1 MNQQSKY
8 ERQQGL
14 YRSEYEHDAC
24 GVGMVAN
31 LSGEASH
38 DIVVNGMT
46 VLKRLMHRG
55 ATGND
60 PETGDGAG
68 LLMKIPYGFFRKV
81 LAGMTSDNRLQTSTL
96 EVGSLKSEV
105 KNNSDTDLGIAMIF
119 GGEGEEGK
127 IEAAV
132 RGEGCEVL
140 AWRDVPTNPAAIGKD
155 ARAVMPRIRQMFIK
169 TSDVG
174 PQTSEVGSPK
184 SEVLSFERRLYVI
197 RRQIEKTTSKT
208 YVCSCSSRTIVYKG
222 LLLAT
227 QIEKFYSDLSDSDFV
242 SPFAIVHQRYST
254 NTFPSWELAHP
265 FRAIAHNGEINAL
278 KGNLNA
284 LAARE
289 PSLKFP
295 GSSAETTSVRQQ
307 ALLGRPAP
315 ALEAAG
321 VGQQAMRGRPA
332 PALEAVG
339 VRQQALPGRPASAVE
354 AANAG
359 QQTVEAAGVGQGG
372 SEPYQIDIKKILPL
386 IDKGQSDSASLDN
399 MFELLVAAGRDA
411 PHAMMMLIPQAWG
424 AKYHMGHDVRAF
436 YEYHS
441 ALMEPWDG
449 PAAVAFTDGI
459 SLGAALDRNGLRPAR
474 WTLTKDGLFVLASET
489 GVLDIA
495 PENVARHGRLKPGS
509 ILWLDLVNHRLME
522 DAEVKTFYARRR
534 PYRRWVKG
542 NHIPVTGLFSEI
554 VPSSTDGRTVSGQRE
569 RFGWTLED
577 VELILRP
584 MAETGHE
591 PVGAMGNDTALA
603 CLRGNGKQ
611 GIRTGRLGLFDYFHQ
626 LFAQVTNPPI
636 DPIREELV
644 MSIMTYIGNQG
655 NILAETPEHARLVKM
670 TRPVL
675 TDDEMTRIRNIPD
688 FPAKTFSMCV
698 GEQGTGNGEQGTGN
712 GERGTYPPSEASR
725 RRRCPS
731 RGGNGERGWLK
742 TALDKLAA
750 DALHAVKG
758 GAKIIILSDRGA
770 VRHETIDEAA
780 GLASNA
786 SRQSRIPSL
795 LAVAAVNKALAEAG
809 VRPSVGIIVESG
821 EVIEVHHFAV
831 LLGFGATAINP
842 WLALATVSE
851 IGKADA
857 VKAASNYVTAVCKG
871 IMKIMSKMGISTLRS
886 YRSARIF
893 EAVGLG
899 PKLMGEYFGGVTSPV
914 GGMELEDI
922 EKYMEMLPMWK
933 CCQWPIP
940 MNNWKLAT
948 LELATISQWQ
958 HSTLPPG
965 GEYRAR
971 KGGEEHLWN
980 PQRLIDFR
988 EAVRHND
995 YARFKRYTDDIDQ
1008 HSHVTLRSQL
1018 DFIHVEHA
1026 EHEKPS
1032 SCAIC
1037 STCSTRTLFPFPK
1050 RTSTVQI
1057 ESVDSIV
1064 KHFVGGA
1071 MSLGSLS
1078 PEAHETIAL
1087 ALNGL
1092 GTMSN
1097 SGEGGECPERFGTE
1111 KNSAIKQVASGRFGV
1126 TIEYLRSAKDLQIKL
1141 AQGAKPGE
1149 GGQLPAHKVNDLV
1162 ARLRHAKPGTTL
1174 ISPPP
1179 HHDIY
1184 SIEDLAQLI
1193 YDLKCAN
1200 PEARVSV
1207 KLVSEAGVGTIT
1219 AGVAKAHADVVV
1231 ISGFDG
1237 GTGAAPLTSMK
1248 HAGLP
1253 WEVGLAEAHQTL
1265 VKNNLRHRVKL
1276 QVDGQLRTGRDI
1288 VIAAMLGA
1296 DEFAFGTSML
1306 VSLGCVQ
1313 CRNCNLNCCPVGI
1326 ATQKDELRAKFAGK
1340 PEHLQAYFRFLAEE
1354 VRETLASL
1362 GLHSL
1367 AEARGRTD
1375 LLKAKEGSRFD
1386 FGELLTRTS
1395 DLGLK
1400 TSVTEGESPK
1410 SEVSWLKNYDSR
1422 ELIPAVERGE
1432 TSLERT
1438 IANCDRSVG
1447 AALSGWYVA
1456 KRGTGNGER
1465 RVEVQFTGVAG
1476 QSFGAFLAKGVAF
1489 NLCGEANDYVG
1500 KSLSG
1505 GVITIRPPEIP
1516 DNPEIPEFP
1525 EDPGFH
1531 PEANVI
1537 AGNVI
1542 AYGATSGAIYING
1555 QAGERFGIRN
1565 SGATL
1570 VVEGVGDH
1578 GCEYMTGGVAV
1589 ILGPV
1594 GVNFAAG
1601 MTGGVAYV
1609 YDESATLD
1617 LNCNLDSVDLFPVE
1631 AGGEDEAALL
1641 FLLREHVSRTGS
1653 PKACRLVADWAN
1665 ARPMFTKVLPVRE

>member
-1 MNQQSKY
+1 MNQQSKHG
-8 ERQQGL
+8 RQQGL

-38 DIVVNGMT
+38 EIVVNGLT
-46 VLKRLMHRG
+46 ILKRLMHRG

-68 LLMKIPYGFFRKV
+68 LLLKIPHEFFRKV
-81 LAGMTSDNRLQTSTL
+81 VACAGMRQQN
-96 EVGSLKSEV
+96 VNGPFGV
-105 KNNSDTDLGIAMIF
+105 AMVF
-119 GGEGEEGK
+119 GGDGEEEK
-127 IEAAV
+127 IEEAV
-132 RGEGCEVL
+132 RSEGCEVL
-140 AWRDVPTNPAAIGKD
+140 AWRDVPTDPSAIGRD
-155 ARAVMPRIRQMFIK
+155 ARAVMPRIRQVFIADLRA
-169 TSDVG
+169 SVS
-174 PQTSEVGSPK
+174 QNSPC
-184 SEVLSFERRLYVI
+184 LSTAGDFERRLYVI
-197 RRQIEKTTSKT
+197 RRLIEKATTKT
-208 YVCSCSSRTIVYKG
+208 YICSCSSRTIVYKG

-227 QIEKFYSDLSDSDFV
+227 QIERFYPDLSDPDFI

-254 NTFPSWELAHP
+254 NTFPTWELAHP

-289 PSLKFP
+289 ASLASPLFGDDLKK
-295 GSSAETTSVRQQ
+295 
-307 ALLGRPAP
+307 LLPVVHG
-315 ALEAAG
+315 
-321 VGQQAMRGRPA
+321 
-332 PALEAVG
+332 
-339 VRQQALPGRPASAVE
+339 
-354 AANAG
+354 
-359 QQTVEAAGVGQGG
+359 
-372 SEPYQIDIKKILPL
+372 
-386 IDKGQSDSASLDN
+386 GQSDSASLDN

-411 PHAMMMLIPQAWG
+411 PHAMMMLVPQAWG

-449 PAAVAFTDGI
+449 PAAIAFTDGT

-474 WTLTKDGLFVLASET
+474 WTLTKGGLFVLASET
-489 GVLDIA
+489 GVLDLPPA
-495 PENVARHGRLKPGS
+495 DVSRHGRLKPGS

-522 DAEVKTFYARRR
+522 DAELKTFYARRC
-534 PYRRWVKG
+534 PYRRWVKE

-554 VPSSTDGRTVSGQRE
+554 VPSKVPGNLQGEQA
-569 RFGWTLED
+569 RFGYTLED
-577 VELILRP
+577 IELILRP

-591 PVGAMGNDTALA
+591 PVGAMGNDAALA
-603 CLRGNGKQ
+603 CLSKRPH
-611 GIRTGRLGLFDYFHQ
+611 LLFDYFHQ

-675 TDDEMTRIRNIPD
+675 TDDELRRIQNIPD
-688 FPAKTFSMCV
+688 FPAKTLPIFFD
-698 GEQGTGNGEQGTGN
+698 GN
-712 GERGTYPPSEASR
+712 
-725 RRRCPS
+725 
-731 RGGNGERGWLK
+731 LK
-742 TALDKLAA
+742 SALDALAA
-750 DALHAVKG
+750 AAIAAVKD
-758 GAKIIILSDRGA
+758 GAKIIILSDKKDGA
-770 VRHETIDEAA
+770 TASA
-780 GLASNA
+780 KGTKAYPCGLCLPCGPK
-786 SRQSRIPSL
+786 RIPSL
-795 LAVAAVNKALAEAG
+795 LAVAAVNKVLTETG

-821 EVIEVHHFAV
+821 EVREVHHFAV

-842 WLALATVSE
+842 WLALETVSD
-851 IGKADA
+851 IGRTDSHQ
-857 VKAASNYVTAVCKG
+857 AATNYVSAVCKG
-871 IMKIMSKMGISTLRS
+871 LMKIMSKMGISTLRS

-899 PKLMGEYFGGVTSPV
+899 PNLMREYFSGVTSPV
-914 GGMELEDI
+914 GGLELEGI
-922 EKYMEMLPMWK
+922 GELILSESAGSTG
-933 CCQWPIP
+933 
-940 MNNWKLAT
+940 LAHPSNP
-948 LELATISQWQ
+948 ENPVDPVNA
-958 HSTLPPG
+958 TLPPG
-965 GEYRAR
+965 SEYRLR
-971 KGGEEHLWN
+971 KGSEEHLWS
-980 PQRLIDFR
+980 PQRLVDFR
-988 EAVRHND
+988 ESVRHND
-995 YARFKRYTDDIDQ
+995 YARFKKYTDSIDTE
-1008 HSHVTLRSQL
+1008 SGVTLRSQL
-1018 DFIHVEHA
+1018 EFSN
-1026 EHEKPS
+1026 PS
-1032 SCAIC
+1032 NLSGP
-1037 STCSTRTLFPFPK
+1037 SNPD
-1050 RTSTVQI
+1050 I

-1064 KHFVGGA
+1064 RNFVGGA

-1097 SGEGGECPERFGTE
+1097 SGEGGENPERFGTE

-1126 TIEYLRSAKDLQIKL
+1126 TIEYIRAAKDLQIKL

-1149 GGQLPAHKVNDLV
+1149 GGQLPAHKVNEFV

-1200 PEARVSV
+1200 PDARVSV
-1207 KLVSEAGVGTIT
+1207 KLVSEAGVGTIA

-1253 WEVGLAEAHQTL
+1253 WEPGLAEAHQTL
-1265 VKNNLRHRVKL
+1265 IKNNLRSHVKL

-1326 ATQKDELRAKFAGK
+1326 ATQKEELRQKFAGK
-1340 PEHLQAYFRFLAEE
+1340 PEHLQTYFRFLAEE
-1354 VRETLASL
+1354 VREILASL

-1375 LLKAKEGSRFD
+1375 LLVAKAGARFD
-1386 FGELLTRTS
+1386 FS
-1395 DLGLK
+1395 DLLATKDTKDVGDGKLCGLRDK
-1400 TSVTEGESPK
+1400 KE
-1410 SEVSWLKNYDSR
+1410 NYDTR
-1422 ELIPAVERGE
+1422 ELIPAVMTGE
-1432 TSLERT
+1432 TTLSRT
-1438 IANCDRSVG
+1438 ISNSDRSVG
-1447 AALSGWYVA
+1447 AALSGWLVSTNPQLSTLNPQPQTTNYRSATV
-1456 KRGTGNGER
+1456 N
-1465 RVEVQFTGVAG
+1465 FTGVAG
-1476 QSFGAFLAKGVAF
+1476 QSFGAFLARGVTF
-1489 NLCGEANDYVG
+1489 NLAGEANDYVG

-1505 GVITIRPPEIP
+1505 GIITIRPP
-1516 DNPEIPEFP
+1516 DGFTVAPEENI
-1525 EDPGFH
+1525 
-1531 PEANVI
+1531 V

-1542 AYGATSGAIYING
+1542 AYGATSGSIFING

-1570 VVEGVGDH
+1570 VAEGIGDH
-1578 GCEYMTGGVAV
+1578 GCEYMTGGKVV
-1589 ILGPV
+1589 VLGPT
-1594 GVNFAAG
+1594 GVNFGAG

-1609 YDESATLD
+1609 LDETGDFD
-1617 LNCNLDSVDLFPVE
+1617 LKCNLDSIDL
-1631 AGGEDEAALL
+1631 ASIAADSDDERELL
-1641 FLLREHVSRTGS
+1641 LLIREHASRTSS
-1653 PKACRLVADWAN
+1653 PLASRLIDNWLGTRPKFVKVA
-1665 ARPMFTKVLPVRE
+1665 PTGK

>member
-1 MNQQSKY
+1 MKSKY
-8 ERQQGL
+8 ENDSQGL
-14 YRSEYEHDAC
+14 YKPEFEHDNC

-38 DIVVNGMT
+38 EIVVNGVT
-46 VLKRLMHRG
+46 ILKRLLHRG

-68 LLMKIPYGFFRKV
+68 LLLKIPHEFFRKA
-81 LAGMTSDNRLQTSTL
+81 LATKDI
-96 EVGSLKSEV
+96 EKDVPF
-105 KNNSDTDLGIAMIF
+105 GIAMIF
-119 GGEGEEGK
+119 GGEGEEAK
-127 IEAAV
+127 IEEAV
-132 RGEGCEVL
+132 RSEGCDVL
-140 AWRDVPTNPAAIGKD
+140 AWRDVPTNPDAIGKD
-155 ARAVMPRIRQMFIK
+155 ARKVMPRIRQVFMALRQS
-169 TSDVG
+169 TGDDRQPLSDA
-174 PQTSEVGSPK
+174 ECRM
-184 SEVLSFERRLYVI
+184 SFERRLYIV
-197 RRQIEKTTSKT
+197 RRQIEKVTSDT
-208 YVCSCSSRTIVYKG
+208 YVCSCSSKTIVYKG

-227 QIEKFYSDLSDSDFV
+227 QIERFYPDLSNPDFI

-289 PSLKFP
+289 ASL
-295 GSSAETTSVRQQ
+295 
-307 ALLGRPAP
+307 
-315 ALEAAG
+315 
-321 VGQQAMRGRPA
+321 
-332 PALEAVG
+332 
-339 VRQQALPGRPASAVE
+339 ASPLFGDE
-354 AANAG
+354 
-359 QQTVEAAGVGQGG
+359 
-372 SEPYQIDIKKILPL
+372 IKKLLP
-386 IDKGQSDSASLDN
+386 IVHAGQSDSASLDN

-449 PAAVAFTDGI
+449 PAAVAFTDGM
-459 SLGAALDRNGLRPAR
+459 SLGATLDRNGLRPAR

-495 PENVARHGRLKPGS
+495 PESVARHGRLKPGS
-509 ILWLDLVNHRLME
+509 IIWLDLVNHRLME
-522 DAEVKTFYARRR
+522 DAEVKTHYARRQ
-534 PYRRWVKG
+534 PYRRWVKE
-542 NHIPVTGLFSEI
+542 NHIPVTGLFNEI
-554 VPSSTDGRTVSGQRE
+554 VPSSTDGRNVSGQRE
-569 RFGWTLED
+569 HFGWSLED

-591 PVGAMGNDTALA
+591 PVGAMGNDAALA
-603 CLRGNGKQ
+603 CMRGK
-611 GIRTGRLGLFDYFHQ
+611 GRFCLFNYFHQ

-644 MSIMTYIGNQG
+644 MSIMTYIGNQA
-655 NILAETPEHARLVKM
+655 NILSETPEHARLVKM

-675 TDDEMTRIRNIPD
+675 TDDELRRIRNIPE
-688 FPAKTFSMCV
+688 FPAKTLLMCV
-698 GEQGTGNGEQGTGN
+698 GE
-712 GERGTYPPSEASR
+712 RGT
-725 RRRCPS
+725 
-731 RGGNGERGWLK
+731 GNGERGWLK
-742 TALDKLAA
+742 TALDNLVAA
-750 DALHAVKG
+750 ALEAVKE
-758 GAKIIILSDRGA
+758 GAKILILSDRYICVANTEITERSTEIRSFDQGGEEAQHKNNLRDFVTRKSPCLNA
-770 VRHETIDEAA
+770 V
-780 GLASNA
+780 G
-786 SRQSRIPSL
+786 RIPSL
-795 LAVAAVNKALAEAG
+795 LAVAAVNKALTEAG
-809 VRPSVGIIVESG
+809 VRSSVGIIVESG
-821 EVIEVHHFAV
+821 EVREVHHFAV

-842 WLALATVSE
+842 WLALETVSE
-851 IGKADA
+851 ISKDGLPKSGVETTAPHTERSESA
-857 VKAASNYVTAVCKG
+857 PYLATTNYVTAVCKG

-899 PKLMGEYFGGVTSPV
+899 PKLMEEYFGGVTSPV
-914 GGMELEDI
+914 GGLELEDI
-922 EKYMEMLPMWK
+922 EVLLEGVRGNLGSPG
-933 CCQWPIP
+933 CC
-940 MNNWKLAT
+940 
-948 LELATISQWQ
+948 
-958 HSTLPPG
+958 PPG

-971 KGGEEHLWN
+971 KSGEEHLWT
-980 PQRLIDFR
+980 PQRLVDFR
-988 EAVRHND
+988 ESVRHGD
-995 YARFKRYTDDIDQ
+995 YARFKKYTDDIDQ

-1018 DFIHVEHA
+1018 EFANVANVKILPMANPNGQLETGNIGTDNNSTMATFVE
-1026 EHEKPS
+1026 P
-1032 SCAIC
+1032 
-1037 STCSTRTLFPFPK
+1037 
-1050 RTSTVQI
+1050 
-1057 ESVDSIV
+1057 VDSIV

-1097 SGEGGECPERFGTE
+1097 SGEGGENPERYGTQ

-1200 PEARVSV
+1200 PAARVSV
-1207 KLVSEAGVGTIT
+1207 KLVSEAGVGTIA

-1237 GTGAAPLTSMK
+1237 GTGAAPLTSIK

-1253 WEVGLAEAHQTL
+1253 WETGLAEAHQTL
-1265 VKNNLRHRVKL
+1265 LKNNLRHRVKL

-1326 ATQKDELRAKFAGK
+1326 ATQKQELRAKFAGK
-1340 PEHLQAYFRFLAEE
+1340 PEHLQSYFRFLAEE
-1354 VRETLASL
+1354 VREILASL

-1375 LLKAKEGSRFD
+1375 LLQAKEDSRFD
-1386 FGELLTRTS
+1386 FAELLQR
-1395 DLGLK
+1395 L
-1400 TSVTEGESPK
+1400 SVVDRRMSCDNQQPTADNGPVKENPFD
-1410 SEVSWLKNYDSR
+1410 NYDTR
-1422 ELIPAVERGE
+1422 ELILAVERGE
-1432 TSLERT
+1432 TTLTRT
-1438 IANCDRSVG
+1438 IANRDRSVG
-1447 AALSGWYVA
+1447 AALSGWL
-1456 KRGTGNGER
+1456 
-1465 RVEVQFTGVAG
+1465 VQPPTHPTTQPPNHLTINFTGVAG
-1476 QSFGAFLAKGVAF
+1476 QSFGAFLARGITF
-1489 NLCGEANDYVG
+1489 NLRGEANDYIG

-1505 GVITIRPPEIP
+1505 GVITIAPPSPVLGLIK
-1516 DNPEIPEFP
+1516 PEE
-1525 EDPGFH
+1525 
-1531 PEANVI
+1531 NVI

-1542 AYGATSGAIYING
+1542 AYGGTSGAIYING

-1565 SGATL
+1565 SGVTL
-1570 VVEGVGDH
+1570 VAEGIGDH
-1578 GCEYMTGGVAV
+1578 GCEYMTGGKALV
-1589 ILGPV
+1589 LGPT
-1594 GVNFAAG
+1594 GVNFGAG

-1609 YDESATLD
+1609 LDESGDFD
-1617 LNCNLDSVDLFPVE
+1617 LKCNLDSIDL
-1631 AGGEDEAALL
+1631 AGVAADSEEERELL
-1641 FLLREHVSRTGS
+1641 ALLREHATLTAS
-1653 PKACRLVADWAN
+1653 PLAARILANWPAYRPKFVRAVPVASA
-1665 ARPMFTKVLPVRE
+1665 

>member
-1 MNQQSKY
+1 
-8 ERQQGL
+8 
-14 YRSEYEHDAC
+14 
-24 GVGMVAN
+24 MVAN

-38 DIVVNGMT
+38 EIVVSGMT
-46 VLKRLMHRG
+46 ILKRLMHRG

-68 LLMKIPYGFFRKV
+68 LLMKIPHTFFKKI
-81 LAGMTSDNRLQTSTL
+81 LTTGKEAPF
-96 EVGSLKSEV
+96 
-105 KNNSDTDLGIAMIF
+105 GIAMIF
-119 GGEGEEGK
+119 GGEGEEAK

-132 RGEGCEVL
+132 RGEGGKVL
-140 AWRDVPTNPAAIGKD
+140 AWRDVPTDPSAIGKD
-155 ARAVMPRIRQMFIK
+155 ARKVMPRIRQLFIGV
-169 TSDVG
+169 SDFG
-174 PQTSEVGSPK
+174 LGASATEVDP
-184 SEVLSFERRLYVI
+184 LERKFYVI
-197 RRQIEKTTSKT
+197 RRQIEKSTTNT
-208 YVCSCSSRTIVYKG
+208 YICSCSSRTIVYKG

-227 QIEKFYSDLSDSDFV
+227 QIEKFYPDLSDPDFV

-289 PSLKFP
+289 PSLEFP
-295 GSSAETTSVRQQ
+295 
-307 ALLGRPAP
+307 
-315 ALEAAG
+315 
-321 VGQQAMRGRPA
+321 
-332 PALEAVG
+332 
-339 VRQQALPGRPASAVE
+339 
-354 AANAG
+354 
-359 QQTVEAAGVGQGG
+359 
-372 SEPYQIDIKKILPL
+372 DIGKILPL
-386 IDKGQSDSASLDN
+386 IDKPQSDSASLDN

-411 PHAMMMLIPQAWG
+411 PHAMMMLVPQAWG

-449 PAAVAFTDGI
+449 PAAIAFTDGT

-474 WTLTKDGLFVLASET
+474 WTLTKGGLFVLASET
-489 GVLDIA
+489 GVLDIPA
-495 PENVARHGRLKPGS
+495 GNVARRGRLSPGS

-522 DAEVKTFYARRR
+522 DAELKTFYARRR
-534 PYRRWVKG
+534 PYRRWVKE
-542 NHIPVTGLFSEI
+542 NHIPVTGLFTEI
-554 VPSSTDGRTVSGQRE
+554 VPSSMDGQIVSGQRE

-577 VELILRP
+577 LELILRP

-591 PVGAMGNDTALA
+591 PVGAMGNDAALA
-603 CLRGNGKQ
+603 CLSKRP
-611 GIRTGRLGLFDYFHQ
+611 RLLFDYFHQ

-655 NILAETPEHARLVKM
+655 NILTETPEHARLVKM

-675 TDDEMTRIRNIPD
+675 TDDELERMRNIPD
-688 FPAKTFSMCV
+688 FPATTLSLFF
-698 GEQGTGNGEQGTGN
+698 
-712 GERGTYPPSEASR
+712 ERNLKAS
-725 RRRCPS
+725 
-731 RGGNGERGWLK
+731 
-742 TALDKLAA
+742 LDKLAA
-750 DALHAVKG
+750 DALQAVKG
-758 GAKIIILSDRGA
+758 GAKILILSDR
-770 VRHETIDEAA
+770 VA
-780 GLASNA
+780 G
-786 SRQSRIPSL
+786 SRQNRIPSL
-795 LAVAAVNKALAEAG
+795 LAVAAVNKVLAEAG

-821 EVIEVHHFAV
+821 EVREVHHFAV

-842 WLALATVSE
+842 WLALASLSCFSKPAGSLTPHQV
-851 IGKADA
+851 
-857 VKAASNYVTAVCKG
+857 ASNYVSAVCKG

-899 PKLMGEYFGGVTSPV
+899 PKLMEEYFEGVTSPV
-914 GGMELEDI
+914 GGLELEDI
-922 EKYMEMLPMWK
+922 EKVLTGVDNPVN
-933 CCQWPIP
+933 PVP
-940 MNNWKLAT
+940 NT
-948 LELATISQWQ
+948 LS
-958 HSTLPPG
+958 PG
-965 GEYRAR
+965 GEYRLR
-971 KGGEEHLWN
+971 KDGEEHLWM
-980 PQRLIDFR
+980 PQRVMDFR
-988 EAVRHND
+988 EAVRRND
-995 YARFKRYTDDIDQ
+995 YARFKKYTDDIDRN
-1008 HSHVTLRSQL
+1008 SRVTLRSQL
-1018 DFIHVEHA
+1018 EFRDMRHETRDERISSLTSNVSRQEKSDVE
-1026 EHEKPS
+1026 P
-1032 SCAIC
+1032 
-1037 STCSTRTLFPFPK
+1037 
-1050 RTSTVQI
+1050 
-1057 ESVDSIV
+1057 VDDIV

-1097 SGEGGECPERFGTE
+1097 SGEGGENPERFGTE
-1111 KNSAIKQVASGRFGV
+1111 KNSAIKQIASGRFGV
-1126 TIEYLRSAKDLQIKL
+1126 TIEYIRSAKDLQIKL

-1149 GGQLPAHKVNDLV
+1149 GGQLPAHKVNEFV

-1207 KLVSEAGVGTIT
+1207 KLVSEAGVGTIA

-1288 VIAAMLGA
+1288 VIAAILGA

-1326 ATQKDELRAKFAGK
+1326 ATQKEELRRKFAGK

-1354 VRETLASL
+1354 VREILASL
-1362 GLHSL
+1362 GLKSL
-1367 AEARGRTD
+1367 SEVRGRTD
-1375 LLKAKEGSRFD
+1375 LLVAKEGSRFD
-1386 FGELLTRTS
+1386 FGDMLCPADESNREQSRAIDCNRQLTT
-1395 DLGLK
+1395 D
-1400 TSVTEGESPK
+1400 
-1410 SEVSWLKNYDSR
+1410 NYDTR
-1422 ELIPAVERGE
+1422 ELIPAVANGE
-1432 TSLERT
+1432 TSLSRT
-1438 IANCDRSVG
+1438 ISNSDRSVG
-1447 AALSGWYVA
+1447 AALSGYLVPN
-1456 KRGTGNGER
+1456 RSPDER
-1465 RVEVQFTGVAG
+1465 AVQVQFTGVAG
-1476 QSFGAFLAKGVAF
+1476 QSFGAFLARGITF
-1489 NLCGEANDYVG
+1489 DLRGEANDYVG

-1505 GVITIRPPEIP
+1505 GVLTIAPQS
-1516 DNPEIPEFP
+1516 
-1525 EDPGFH
+1525 GFNGA
-1531 PEANVI
+1531 PEANAIV
-1537 AGNVI
+1537 GNVI
-1542 AYGATSGAIYING
+1542 AYGATSGAIFING
-1555 QAGERFGIRN
+1555 LAGERFGIRN

-1578 GCEYMTGGVAV
+1578 GCEYMTGGTAV
-1589 ILGPV
+1589 ILGAV

-1609 YDESATLD
+1609 YDETATLD

-1631 AGGEDEAALL
+1631 EGSEDEKTLLALL
-1641 FLLREHVSRTGS
+1641 EEHISRTGS
-1653 PKACRLVADWAN
+1653 PKAKRLVADWSN
-1665 ARPMFTKVLPVRE
+1665 ARPHFSKVLPVAGHI